1 MRDAA
6 TPSAQ
11 FRAGAVLFMTGRF
24 VGASDQVRYS
34 SAVQTALAAE
44 AEGFDDI
51 WATEH
56 HYLREQSP
64 SALTLAAYLLGRT
77 TRVRVGTAVTMLP
90 THSPVHVAEQAALLD
105 HLSGGRFDLGLGR
118 GAETVEYE
126 VMSSLDHYIRAMP
139 EALDLL
145 MASFTGS
152 VAADSDLY
160 RFRRVSPQ
168 PLPLTQPHPPILMAT
183 ETDNSLALAARHGF
197 NCMFF
202 FNHRRDEQALAELS
216 QRHAA
221 IAAEHGHHG
230 PWHHA
235 VLVYAQVADTD
246 EQAAQVIRGPLLD
259 GRETTGAEYVFLQ
272 DTARQNPDRM
282 LFIEHLVAHHAVG
295 TPQTCAER
303 LVKIVQRSG
312 VGRVMLVVES
322 AGTPGGALD
331 NVRRLGREVLP
342 VVREQLAWQSA

>member
-1 MRDAA
+1 MT
-6 TPSAQ
+6 TPKPTPE
-11 FRAGAVLFMTGRF
+11 FRAGAALFLTGRF
-24 VGASDQVRYS
+24 VGASDQVRFA
-34 SAVQTALAAE
+34 SAVETALAAE
-44 AEGFDDI
+44 AEGFDDL

-90 THSPVHVAEQAALLD
+90 VHSPVHVAEQAALLD
-105 HLSGGRFDLGLGR
+105 QLSGGRFDLGLGR

-126 VMSSLDHYIRAMP
+126 VMSSLTHYNHGMA

-145 MASFTGS
+145 LASFAGS
-152 VAADSDLY
+152 VAADTELY

-168 PLPLTQPHPPILMAT
+168 PRPLTSPHPPILMAT
-183 ETDNSLALAARHGF
+183 ESDSSLALAARHGF

-202 FNHRRDEQALAELS
+202 FNHGRDAEALAELS
-216 QRHAA
+216 GRHAA
-221 IAAEHGHHG
+221 IAAEHGHPG
-230 PWHHA
+230 PWHHT

-246 EQAAQVIRGPLLD
+246 AEAAEIIRGPLLQ
-259 GRETTGAEYVFLQ
+259 GMTTTGAEYIFLQ
-272 DTARQNPDRM
+272 ETVRQNPDRGPR
-282 LFIEHLVAHHAVG
+282 IEHIVAQHAVG

-303 LVKIVQRSG
+303 LVGIVETSG
-312 VGRVMLVVES
+312 IGRVILAVEA
-322 AGTPGGALD
+322 AGTPDGALD

-342 VVREQLAWQSA
+342 LVRDRLA